1 MFSTVWFLARKDV
14 QYMLRQKETLFWT
27 FLMPAVFFFFIG
39 TITGGFDGSGGPSEK
54 DPLVVEVDPRAGFLA
69 SNLEQRLSE
78 VGFRVL
84 SVSQVPEDT
93 RVSRLRIPAA
103 FSDSVLAGKKTPVT
117 LILGSSGLGDDYD
130 KFRIQRAI
138 FTLLGDMVAVSE
150 GGKPPTEE
158 ALSIIT
164 QAPKTL
170 KLEVSKAGLKRD
182 HIPSGFEQAIPGTMV
197 MFTLLV
203 LLTSGSILLVIERK
217 ERLLQ
222 RLGAAPL
229 SRPAVILGKWG
240 GRFLMGLIQLGFAML
255 IGTLLFGMRWG
266 PNIPMLVV
274 VLLFYAGLV
283 ALLGM
288 LLGNLARTEGQAVG
302 IGGPGLEH
310 PRRPGRMLV
319 AHRDHSRLDAEAGH
333 GPSHGVDHGRP
344 AQARKL
350 RRPFHQRHPPSFH
363 DSDRIPGRGLA
374 RHPYFPV
381 PITAVLLSR

>member
-14 QYMLRQKETLFWT
+14 QYMLRTKETLFWT
-27 FLMPAVFFFFIG
+27 FLMPVVFFFFIG
-39 TITGGFDGSGGPSEK
+39 TITGGFDGGNGDTEK

-84 SVSQVPEDT
+84 SVSQVPEDS

-103 FSDSVLAGKKTPVT
+103 FSDSVLAGKKTRIT
-117 LILGSSGLGDDYD
+117 LVQSSSGMGEDYD
-130 KFRIQRAI
+130 KFRIQRAV
-138 FTLLGDMVAVSE
+138 FTLLGDMVAVSQ

-158 ALSIIT
+158 SLSIIT

-170 KLEVSKAGLKRD
+170 DLEVTKAGLRRER
-182 HIPSGFEQAIPGTMV
+182 IPTGFEQAIPGTMV

-229 SRPAVILGKWG
+229 GRPTVILGKWG
-240 GRFLMGLIQLGFAML
+240 GRVLMGLIQLGFAML

-266 PNIPMLVV
+266 PNLPMLVV

-302 IGGPGLEH
+302 IGVLASNILAALGGCWWPIEITPGWMQKLALALPTGWTMDALH
-310 PRRPGRMLV
+310 KLV
-319 AHRDHSRLDAEAGH
+319 NFGA
-333 GPSHGVDHGRP
+333 PSTSV
-344 AQARKL
+344 
-350 RRPFHQRHPPSFH
+350 
-363 DSDRIPGRGLA
+363 IPHLITIAVAALA
-374 RHPYFPV
+374 VGWLVTRTF
-381 PITAVLLSR
+381 RFQ